1 MIFVYFH
8 AYPLYILYIS
18 LNVKTLTIRITRRYT
33 VSPRIIVAQFIR
45 SPGTRGAKIDKLSN
59 AAQGGGCIRPS
70 FSSSFVKA
78 VVTKK

>member
-8 AYPLYILYIS
+8 AYLLYILYIS
-18 LNVKTLTIRITRRYT
+18 LNVKTLTITRRYR

-45 SPGTRGAKIDKLSN
+45 SPGTRGAKIDKPSN